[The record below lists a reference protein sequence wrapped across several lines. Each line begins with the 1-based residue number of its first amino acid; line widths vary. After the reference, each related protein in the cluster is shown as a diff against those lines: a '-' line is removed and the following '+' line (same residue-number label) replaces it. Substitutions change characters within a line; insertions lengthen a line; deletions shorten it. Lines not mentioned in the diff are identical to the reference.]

1 MIRALSL
8 AAALALLA
16 LSAALAQ
23 DAGQDR
29 TGAAEAALEAAAEA
43 FEARM
48 EEFGARAELIE
59 ADESL
64 SETQQGAAIAALWA
78 EYQPEVAVF
87 TAAISQHA
95 AVIAQQ
101 ALANIDM
108 EALVAESLNSPEVQQ
123 GIAQGAAAG
132 AGIATNSAWSQTDP
146 ESLVTYE
153 LMAQYALDQTLD
165 DEDEPKAPN
174 AGD

>member
-1 MIRALSL
+1 MIKALSL
-8 AAALALLA
+8 AAALALLP

-78 EYQPEVAVF
+78 EYQPAVTEF
-87 TAAISQHA
+87 TAFAT
-95 AVIAQQ
+95 QQ
-101 ALANIDM
+101 AGAIAAEAMADIDM
-108 EALVAESLNSPEVQQ
+108 EALVAEAMSNVDMSGVMAM
-123 GIAQGAAAG
+123 AQNGAWAS
-132 AGIATNSAWSQTDP
+132 NDP
-146 ESLVTYE
+146 EHMATYG
-153 LMAQYALDQTLD
+153 LMADYALGEVEDAM
-165 DEDEPKAPN
+165 DEAEAELAAEAAPE
-174 AGD
+174 D